1 VIIQLAAVVGA
12 YLLGSVPTSLHVV
25 RLATGRDIR
34 RLGSGNVGTTNAV
47 RAAGLRLGLLVG
59 LLDVLKGVLA
69 VAAMAAVEPASAWQ
83 GAAAVAAVLGHCFP
97 VWLRFRGGKGVLAAG
112 GAFLVLAPLA
122 TLAATGLAV
131 LVLAWRRVV
140 SLASL
145 VGAVALPPALWWI
158 AKAPTGL
165 LVAGSVTAVVI
176 VARHAGNVRRLAAG
190 TEPRMGE
197 RHPKDGGGG

>member
-1 VIIQLAAVVGA
+1 MIIQLATVVGA

-47 RAAGLRLGLLVG
+47 RAAGLRVGLLVG
-59 LLDVLKGVLA
+59 VLDVLKGVVA
-69 VAAMAAVEPASAWQ
+69 VAAMWAVDPASAWL
-83 GAAAVAAVLGHCFP
+83 GAAAVAVVLGHCFP

-112 GAFLVLAPLA
+112 GAFLMLAPLA
-122 TLAATGLAV
+122 TLAALAAAGA
-131 LVLAWRRVV
+131 VLAWRRIV
-140 SLASL
+140 SLSSL

-165 LVAGSVTAVVI
+165 LVAGSVTAVII
-176 VARHAGNVRRLAAG
+176 VARHTGNIRRLAAG
-190 TEPRMGE
+190 VEPRMGE
-197 RHPKDGGGG
+197 RHPKDGGGP